1 MNNTL
6 SNLTVIVLTYK
17 TDLEILKNCIKSI
30 DTTVNINLI
39 ENSVELKDKKKIKDL
54 NPNINFFCTGENLG
68 YGMGNNFGLKNT
80 KTRYALILNPDVVCA
95 PDFFKNILK
104 YTNEQ
109 IDFTIIGAQYNDNS
123 QWKPFGYF
131 EENKKKPNPSSDD
144 LDLIEADWVIGCS
157 MLIDL
162 NKFENKNIFDKNY
175 FLFFEEFD
183 LCKQI
188 KKSGQ
193 KIYSSKSLKIDHLGF
208 SGSFAT
214 KKEYIK

>member
-80 KTRYALILNPDVVCA
+80 KTRYIIFQILI
-95 PDFFKNILK
+95 
-104 YTNEQ
+104 
-109 IDFTIIGAQYNDNS
+109 
-123 QWKPFGYF
+123 
-131 EENKKKPNPSSDD
+131 KKK
-144 LDLIEADWVIGCS
+144 IK
-157 MLIDL
+157 L
-162 NKFENKNIFDKNY
+162 N
-175 FLFFEEFD
+175 FL
-183 LCKQI
+183 LKI
-188 KKSGQ
+188 KK
-193 KIYSSKSLKIDHLGF
+193 KMNVII
-208 SGSFAT
+208 
-214 KKEYIK
+214 